1 MSTPR
6 IEDYAVIGNCET
18 MALVSRNAS
27 IDWLCLPRFDSEACF
42 AALLGDGGNGYWR
55 LAPTD
60 DDAQGKRRYRDGTLV
75 LETEFTTTEGSVVVI
90 DCMRAH
96 DGDDGVDVLRL
107 VRGLRGKVS
116 MSMRLCLRFGYGQAV
131 PWVTRTKDGRV
142 QAMAGP
148 DRVILSTPVTLRG
161 EDLTT
166 LADFSVGEGE
176 EIPFALTWRQS
187 WQPLADAPDV
197 AAGIAAETDEW
208 KRWSA
213 RYDDAGAWDGAV
225 LRSLITLKALTHRET
240 GGIVAAATTSLPEE
254 IGGERNWDYRF
265 CWLRDSTL
273 TLFALTESGYIDEAA
288 AWRQWLLRAI
298 GGDPAHPRIMYGVGG
313 ERHLTELELPWLAG
327 YEGSKPVRIGN
338 AASGQ
343 LQLDI
348 YGELMDSLYH
358 ARRVGLDELDAC
370 WDLQRLLIGHLETIW
385 RDPDEGIWEIRGPR
399 RQFTHSKVMVWVA
412 VDRAVRTIE
421 EFGEKGPLEHW
432 RELRQAIH
440 DDVCAHGFDRELGS
454 FVQSYGSK
462 AMDASLLQIP
472 LVGFLRA
479 DDERVRGTIAQVERR
494 LLEGGFVHRY
504 NTDSDVDGLP
514 GDEGVFLACSFW
526 LADCMVL
533 QGRMDEARALFERLL
548 ALRNDVGLLAE
559 EYDPKARRQ
568 LGNFPQA
575 FSHISLVN
583 TAHNLSR
590 ASKPAEKRAGRGTQ
604 G

>member
-1 MSTPR
+1 MTR

-18 MALVSRNAS
+18 MALVNRDAT

-55 LAPTD
+55 LAPAD
-60 DDAQGKRRYRDGTLV
+60 GNAKIKRRYREGTLV
-75 LETEFTTTEGSVVVI
+75 LETEFTTSEGTVVVI

-96 DGDDGVDVLRL
+96 DGDDSVDVLRL
-107 VRGLRGKVS
+107 VRGIHGKVP
-116 MSMRLCLRFGYGQAV
+116 MCMRLCLRFGYGQVV
-131 PWVTRTKDGRV
+131 PWVNRTDDGRM
-142 QAMAGP
+142 QAMSGP
-148 DRVILSTPVTLRG
+148 DRVVLATPVELSG

-166 LADFSVGEGE
+166 LADFIVGEGDE
-176 EIPFALTWRQS
+176 VPFALTWRNS
-187 WQPLADAPDV
+187 WQPLSEPPDV
-197 AAGIAAETDEW
+197 AAGIAAETEEW
-208 KRWSA
+208 KEWSS
-213 RYDDAGAWDGAV
+213 RCEEAGSWSEAV

-254 IGGERNWDYRF
+254 IGGERNWDYRY

-298 GGDPAHPRIMYGVGG
+298 GGDPEHPHIMYGVGG
-313 ERHLTELELPWLAG
+313 ERRLAEFELPWLQG
-327 YEGSKPVRIGN
+327 YENSAPVRVGN

-358 ARRVGLDELDAC
+358 ARQVGLDELDAG
-370 WDLQRLLIGHLETIW
+370 WELQRLLIEHLETIW
-385 RDPDEGIWEIRGPR
+385 QQPDEGIWEIRGPR

-412 VDRAVRTIE
+412 LDRAVRTIE
-421 EFGEKGPLEHW
+421 ESGEKGPLEHW
-432 RELRQAIH
+432 RELRQRIH
-440 DDVCAHGFDRELGS
+440 DDVCEHGFDKELGS

-479 DDERVRGTIAQVERR
+479 DDERVRGTIAQVEKQ
-494 LLEGGFVHRY
+494 LLHGGFVKRY
-504 NTDSDVDGLP
+504 NTDSNVDGLK
-514 GDEGVFLACSFW
+514 GSEGVFLACSFW

-533 QGRMDEARALFERLL
+533 QGRTDEARELFERLL

-575 FSHISLVN
+575 FSHIALVN
-583 TAHNLSR
+583 TAHNLSH
-590 ASKPAEKRAGRGTQ
+590 ASKPAEKRAGFGKQ